1 MEFKDKECPECGQHF
16 EDYFEAVEHLLEV
29 DEDFD
34 PALILPNGYRLMIGS
49 LLRVF
54 FEGAEDV
61 EKTQKL
67 AEETYLALFMAEM
80 YPGSVSNII
89 QETIIAQSMENI
101 DDELKQ
107 LLKDGEG

>member
-1 MEFKDKECPECGQHF
+1 MEFKEKICPECGQ
-16 EDYFEAVEHLLEV
+16 YFETYFDAVEHLLEV

-54 FEGAEDV
+54 FEEAGDAERI
-61 EKTQKL
+61 KKL

-80 YPGSVSNII
+80 FPGSVSGII
-89 QETIIAQSMENI
+89 QENIVASSMENI

-107 LLKDGEG
+107 LLKDGES

>member
-1 MEFKDKECPECGQHF
+1 MEINKECPECG
-16 EDYFEAVEHLLEV
+16 EYFETYFDAVDHLLDI

-54 FEGAEDV
+54 FNDADDV
-61 EKTQKL
+61 EKIKKL

-80 YPGSVSNII
+80 FPGSVNGII
-89 QETIIAQSMENI
+89 QDSIIAQSMENI

-107 LLKDGEG
+107 LLKDGEE